1 MNISKEEKSINMAR
15 ENEYGYSHAVKVGGT
30 IYLSEH
36 VSNDDIG
43 NVQGVGNTE
52 LVEIDRNSKGRQ
64 TTSTTSRPSGRFA
77 GKNVLITGGS
87 GGIGKATAERIVAE
101 GGRVLIT
108 GTNREK
114 LDAVKAKLP
123 NVVILVNDAGDP
135 AAAERLGEVVKSEFG
150 ELDAAFLNAG
160 HGTFVPHSDV
170 TADDFDRQF
179 AVNVRGPILHV
190 KAISSLLREGGS
202 VVFNASVARNLGL
215 SGGVIYNSTKGA
227 LRTVTRVLAHELAG
241 RKIRVNAVSPGP
253 IGSDFFDRTGMPQE
267 ELQQFS
273 EQILSAVPLA
283 RFGEPKEVAAVAAF
297 LLSDDSSYV
306 TGSEYVVDGGM
317 SEV

>member
-1 MNISKEEKSINMAR
+1 MNIHNEEENLSHQNA
-15 ENEYGYSHAVKVGGT
+15 NEYSQAVKGEDP
-30 IYLSEH
+30 IYLSDE
-36 VSNDDIG
+36 VSSDGMG
-43 NVQGVGNTE
+43 NVLDVGKTE
-52 LVEIDRNSKGRQ
+52 FPELDRNSNGRQ
-64 TTSTTSRPSGRFA
+64 SQWTTFSSEGRFA

-87 GGIGKATAERIVAE
+87 GGIGRATAERIVAE

-123 NVVILVNDAGDP
+123 NIVTLVNDAGDP
-135 AAAERLGEVVKSEFG
+135 AAAEQLGEVVRSEFG
-150 ELDAAFLNAG
+150 ELDAAILNAG
-160 HGTFVPHSDV
+160 HGTFVPHSQV
-170 TADDFDRQF
+170 TADDFDRQY

-202 VVFNASVARNLGL
+202 VVFNASVARDLGL
-215 SGGVIYNSTKGA
+215 PGGVIYNSTKGA
-227 LRTVTRVLAHELAG
+227 LRTVTRVLANELAG
-241 RKIRVNAVSPGP
+241 RRIRVNAVSPGP

-267 ELQQFS
+267 ELQHFS
-273 EQILSAVPLA
+273 EQILAAVPLA

-297 LLSDDSSYV
+297 LLSDDASYV